1 MEYLWERL
9 REQVTSDSNSTPT
22 NFLPTAFS
30 DAGDN
35 EQSPLSP
42 GSSSVSSARGSQTLD
57 SKLKSLILSLYS
69 ENSTSVNRPARTFR
83 ARPELLDS
91 FGSKDPLTG
100 NPVFPP
106 QLVSTPVRQKVMN
119 YLHTMDDTNVS
130 ENVQTKDVPQPNNH
144 GFMDDRPN
152 SVSVSQMHH
161 TYRDSNGGL
170 GTFHGD
176 INKKRSASAH
186 LPAPLPVPGYA
197 RPVSALNNQHNI
209 ASVNNSAPT
218 QLLNHNVA
226 SPFHT
231 LATETVSST
240 TTSLSS
246 VVNSAGNLTNG
257 YHSVEGRLDSK
268 AFENPPHNST
278 SISAHLLDH
287 STGAMYS
294 SSVPV
299 REVGRVSP
307 LVYSPQRSIQDDNI
321 TLTDDDNS
329 TVGNMS
335 PLALHE
341 KETGHNETGLTI
353 PRHMLLSM
361 PNDDHNINHESY
373 TTHFDR
379 QEDDA
384 LLSGEL
390 SPAGSHN
397 HSTGIPQYL
406 LQRTRSNGLES
417 YTSEPVN
424 QPMIKSMST
433 IHTTSQW
440 APISSN
446 IQPPSKDLVDGHFEG
461 TTRDDNLEK
470 ELQEALQT
478 QARLEGK
485 LEAVVSEC
493 ESVLKDRVELQAKL
507 ARAEA
512 ELASL
517 QVPTSQKSLKVK
529 EQNEEAIL
537 SLNNELQTVLDRL
550 DKELANAEN
559 LQESLVKE
567 QQINGQL
574 KNDLLSGRQTIQQR
588 EAAIEELHEKLSTVS
603 YELGYKKDE
612 AGQLQ
617 TQVSTL
623 QNSLETLEESKRW
636 LHKQLQEAIQAR
648 VSFQEEL
655 RESKAINIAQSVQVE
670 QLKKQNVFYQQQVS
684 DMQQGIFRDKARL
697 VNELEE
703 IQANVRSQEDSYEM
717 LITKKSQLEDQVE
730 MRSSECEDL
739 NAKIKELSGNLAS
752 AQLDLQEAAEKQKSL
767 ESTVEVLKQEKA
779 GLKLHV
785 ADSDACIMASNSA
798 LKDWDQAKTVL
809 QGKVTN
815 LERSLKS
822 KDSTIAAL
830 TDANGLLEK
839 ELENGQ
845 ESTQKL
851 GNEVIELKDQ
861 LMTMEEEC
869 RRLQEESTEKD
880 RKMSS
885 LSSVQSTL
893 SSDTQQ
899 MRMQLAQ
906 KEEMLMSKSI
916 QVQSMEMQLK
926 DLTKQM
932 KSLQTMYEEFTQS
945 GVELQASVSQ
955 KDSALSQL
963 TTTNQQLENKL
974 AINEAELRELKA
986 TLLKAEQQKINLEGQ
1001 LESVSQAN
1009 TSEFQQLLQDKSHL
1023 QAELNTAKVSHQH
1036 ECLKLQAKITSLES
1050 DVKFAK
1056 KDVSKGEKHLKKE
1069 LDSKERQIKER
1080 ESQIENL
1087 EGIVAQ
1093 LNEELNSVRNS
1104 KRVLGNNV
1112 ADKHEMV
1119 QLLLSQKDALLREK
1133 QTLAAQLQHEIAKT
1147 ERAEA
1152 TLKVEV
1158 STIKRACEE
1167 KERKLEA
1174 QVKELMLE
1182 LERYRGKLAGVN
1194 TTQLCI
1200 RNHAGVLEAALAQ
1213 RESSL
1218 VKLSAQTKMV
1228 LAEKEAEDQA
1238 FTNRI
1243 SSLEHQLESLKA
1255 ELQSSRQQR
1264 SVEKKR
1270 GEFLKKEL
1278 QQKEVELNDLRLQ
1291 LDENNSKSKELK
1303 SKCTQLQNSKHHFD
1317 AEVATLRSQLS
1328 TERSTLDTA
1337 QKILAERDK
1346 QLEILNK
1353 ELSISRLQL
1362 AEVKEEARKVKG
1374 HSRIVEERQ
1383 AMELESMKQALDKSF
1398 ANQESLRGELIT
1410 KVNSSLSEGDNS
1422 SQVDSVDAPSMTIGI
1437 QTRYI
1442 N

>member
-1 MEYLWERL
+1 MEYLWERI

-35 EQSPLSP
+35 DQTPLSP
-42 GSSSVSSARGSQTLD
+42 GSTVSSARGSQQTLD

-69 ENSTSVNRPARTFR
+69 ENTASIDRPAKTFR

-119 YLHTMDDTNVS
+119 YLNTMEDTNES
-130 ENVQTKDVPQPNNH
+130 ESGQTKDVPRPNNNS
-144 GFMDDRPN
+144 FMDDRPN
-152 SVSVSQMHH
+152 SVSVSRMHH
-161 TYRDSNGGL
+161 TYRDSNG
-170 GTFHGD
+170 TFGD
-176 INKKRSASAH
+176 DIDKKRPASAH
-186 LPAPLPVPGYA
+186 LPVPLPVPGYA

-209 ASVNNSAPT
+209 ASVNNSVPT
-218 QLLNHNVA
+218 QSLNHDVS

-231 LATETVSST
+231 MATENISTT

-246 VVNSAGNLTNG
+246 VVNSGGNLTSG

-268 AFENPPHNST
+268 AFENPPHILPHNST

-287 STGAMYS
+287 STGAMYT
-294 SSVPV
+294 SSVPM
-299 REVGRVSP
+299 REAGRVSP
-307 LVYSPQRSIQDDNI
+307 LAYSPQQLQDDNI

-329 TVGNMS
+329 TIGKVS
-335 PLALHE
+335 PLASH
-341 KETGHNETGLTI
+341 KKDANHNETGLTI
-353 PRHMLLSM
+353 PRHMLSSM
-361 PNDDHNINHESY
+361 LNDDRNISHESY
-373 TTHFDR
+373 TTHFDG

-390 SPAGSHN
+390 SPADSHKY
-397 HSTGIPQYL
+397 STGIPQYL
-406 LQRTRSNGLES
+406 LQRTRSDGLES
-417 YTSEPVN
+417 YTSEPVD
-424 QPMIKSMST
+424 QPMIKSLST
-433 IHTTSQW
+433 THTTSQW

-446 IQPPSKDLVDGHFEG
+446 IQPPDKDLADGNFEG

-470 ELQEALQT
+470 ELQEALQSK
-478 QARLEGK
+478 ARLEGK

-517 QVPTSQKSLKVK
+517 QAPASQKSLKVK

-537 SLNNELQTVLDRL
+537 SLKNELQTVLDRL
-550 DKELANAEN
+550 DKELANAETI
-559 LQESLVKE
+559 QESLMKE
-567 QQINGQL
+567 QQLNGQL
-574 KNDLLSGRQTIQQR
+574 KNDLLSSRQTIQQR
-588 EAAIEELHEKLSTVS
+588 EAAIEELHDKLSTVS

-612 AGQLQ
+612 VGQLQ
-617 TQVSTL
+617 TQVSTI

-655 RESKAINIAQSVQVE
+655 RESKATNIAQSVQVE

-684 DMQQGIFRDKARL
+684 EMQQGIFRDKARL
-697 VNELEE
+697 VSELEE
-703 IQANVRSQEDSYEM
+703 IQANVRSQEDSFEM

-730 MRSSECEDL
+730 MKTSECEDL
-739 NAKIKELSGNLAS
+739 NAKIKELSGNLAT
-752 AQLDLQEAAEKQKSL
+752 AQLSLQEAAEKQKSL
-767 ESTVEVLKQEKA
+767 ESTVEVLKQEKSS
-779 GLKLHV
+779 LKLHV

-809 QGKVTN
+809 QGKVAN

-822 KDSTIAAL
+822 KDNTIAAL

-845 ESTQKL
+845 ENVQKL
-851 GNEVIELKDQ
+851 SNEVIELKDQ

-869 RRLQEESTEKD
+869 RRVQEESAEKD

-945 GVELQASVSQ
+945 GVELQASVSER
-955 KDSALSQL
+955 DSALSQL

-1009 TSEFQQLLQDKSHL
+1009 TSEFQQLLQDKSQL
-1023 QAELNTAKVSHQH
+1023 QAELNTARVSHQH
-1036 ECLKLQAKITSLES
+1036 DCLKLQAKITSLES
-1050 DVKFAK
+1050 DLKFAK
-1056 KDVSKGEKHLKKE
+1056 KDVSKGEKQLKKE
-1069 LDSKERQIKER
+1069 LDNKERQIKER
-1080 ESQIENL
+1080 ESQIQNL
-1087 EGIVAQ
+1087 EGVVAQ
-1093 LNEELNSVRNS
+1093 LNEELNNVRNS
-1104 KRVLGNNV
+1104 RRVLGNDV

-1119 QLLLSQKDALLREK
+1119 QLLLSQKDTLQREK

-1147 ERAEA
+1147 EKAEA

-1158 STIKRACEE
+1158 STIRRACEE

-1194 TTQLCI
+1194 TTQLCM

-1243 SSLEHQLESLKA
+1243 SSLEHQLGSLKA

-1264 SVEKKR
+1264 SAEKKR
-1270 GEFLKKEL
+1270 GELLKKEL

-1303 SKCTQLQNSKHHFD
+1303 SKCTQLQDSKHHLD
-1317 AEVATLRSQLS
+1317 AEVATLRSQIS
-1328 TERSTLDTA
+1328 TERSSLDTA

-1362 AEVKEEARKVKG
+1362 AEIKEEARKVKEHG
-1374 HSRIVEERQ
+1374 RIVEERQ
-1383 AMELESMKQALDKSF
+1383 VMELDSMRQALDKSF

-1410 KVNSSLSEGDNS
+1410 KVNSSHSEGDNN

-1437 QTRYI
+1437 QTR
-1442 N
+1442 

>member
-1 MEYLWERL
+1 M
-9 REQVTSDSNSTPT
+9 TSDSNSTPT

-35 EQSPLSP
+35 DLTPLSP
-42 GSSSVSSARGSQTLD
+42 GSSSVTSPGGTETLD

-69 ENSTSVNRPARTFR
+69 ESNASLNRPARTIR
-83 ARPELLDS
+83 ARPELLDA

-106 QLVSTPVRQKVMN
+106 QMISTPVRQKVMS
-119 YLHTMDDTNVS
+119 YLNTMDDS
-130 ENVQTKDVPQPNNH
+130 PDASGQTKPTAQQNH
-144 GFMDDRPN
+144 HSFVEDRPN

-161 TYRDSNGGL
+161 TYRNSSAGISRFGSDTNL
-170 GTFHGD
+170 
-176 INKKRSASAH
+176 KRPASAH
-186 LPAPLPVPGYA
+186 LPVPLPVPGHA
-197 RPVSALNNQHNI
+197 RPVSVLASQHST
-209 ASVNNSAPT
+209 ASGNDSASK
-218 QLLNHNVA
+218 QLLNHNLS
-226 SPFHT
+226 SPFRT
-231 LATETVSST
+231 VVSESASSATA
-240 TTSLSS
+240 SLSS
-246 VVNSAGNLTNG
+246 VVNSAGNLTSG

-268 AFENPPHNST
+268 VFGNSSHISMLHSST
-278 SISAHLLDH
+278 SIDAHLLDQ

-299 REVGRVSP
+299 REFEVGRVPP
-307 LVYSPQRSIQDDNI
+307 LVYSPQQAVQDDPV
-321 TLTDDDNS
+321 TSTDDDNS
-329 TVGNMS
+329 TIGKFS
-335 PLALHE
+335 PMPSHE
-341 KETGHNETGLTI
+341 KQTDRDETGMTV

-361 PNDDHNINHESY
+361 PNDDHDINHERF
-373 TTHFDR
+373 TIQFDG
-379 QEDDA
+379 QENDA
-384 LLSGEL
+384 LLSGNL
-390 SPAGSHN
+390 SPTDN
-397 HSTGIPQYL
+397 HSQSTGIPEYL
-406 LQRTRSNGLES
+406 LQRTRSDGLES
-417 YTSEPVN
+417 VTSEPVN
-424 QPMIKSMST
+424 QPMIESLST
-433 IHTTSQW
+433 VHTTSQW

-446 IQPPSKDLVDGHFEG
+446 IRLPDKDHVDGDFGG
-461 TTRDDNLEK
+461 TTRTDNLEK
-470 ELQEALQT
+470 ELQEALQSK
-478 QARLEGK
+478 ARLEGE

-493 ESVLKDRVELQAKL
+493 ETVLKDRVELQAKL

-517 QVPTSQKSLKVK
+517 QGPTRQKSLKVK

-537 SLNNELQTVLDRL
+537 SLNNELQAVLDQL
-550 DKELANAEN
+550 DKELANAES
-559 LQESLVKE
+559 LQENLVKE
-567 QQINGQL
+567 QQLNGQL
-574 KNDLLSGRQTIQQR
+574 KNDVLSSRQTIQQR
-588 EAAIEELHEKLSTVS
+588 EVAIEELHDKLSTVT

-612 AGQLQ
+612 VTQLQ
-617 TQVSTL
+617 MQVSTL

-655 RESKAINIAQSVQVE
+655 RESKATTIAQSVQVE

-684 DMQQGIFRDKARL
+684 EMQQGIFRDKARL
-697 VNELEE
+697 VSELEE
-703 IQANVRSQEDSYEM
+703 IQANVRSQEDSFEM
-717 LITKKSQLEDQVE
+717 LVTKKSQLEDQVE
-730 MRSSECEDL
+730 MKNSECEDL
-739 NAKIKELSGNLAS
+739 NAKIKELSSNLAT
-752 AQLDLQEAAEKQKSL
+752 AQLSLQEAAEKQKSL
-767 ESTVEVLKQEKA
+767 ESTVEILKQEKA
-779 GLKLHV
+779 SLKLHI

-845 ESTQKL
+845 ETIQKL

-861 LMTMEEEC
+861 LMTVEEEC
-869 RRLQEESTEKD
+869 RKLQEESSEKD
-880 RKMSS
+880 KKMSS

-955 KDSALSQL
+955 RDSALSQL

-986 TLLKAEQQKINLEGQ
+986 TLLKAEQQKVNLEGQ

-1009 TSEFQQLLQDKSHL
+1009 TEEFQQLLQDKSQL
-1023 QAELNTAKVSHQH
+1023 QAELNTAKVNHQH
-1036 ECLKLQAKITSLES
+1036 ECLKLQAKITSLEA
-1050 DVKFAK
+1050 DLKFVK
-1056 KDVSKGEKHLKKE
+1056 KDVSKGEKQLRKE
-1069 LDSKERQIKER
+1069 LDNKERQMKER
-1080 ESQIENL
+1080 QTQIQNL
-1087 EGIVAQ
+1087 EDVISQ
-1093 LNEELNSVRNS
+1093 LNTELNNVRNS
-1104 KRVLGNNV
+1104 KRVLGNDV

-1119 QLLLSQKDALLREK
+1119 QVLLSQKDALQREK
-1133 QTLAAQLQHEIAKT
+1133 QTLATQLQHEIAKT
-1147 ERAEA
+1147 EKAEA

-1167 KERKLEA
+1167 KERKLET

-1182 LERYRGKLAGVN
+1182 LERYRGKLAGIN

-1243 SSLEHQLESLKA
+1243 TSLEHQLDSLKT
-1255 ELQSSRQQR
+1255 ELQSSRQQ
-1264 SVEKKR
+1264 SLVDKKR
-1270 GEFLKKEL
+1270 GGLLKNEL

-1303 SKCTQLQNSKHHFD
+1303 RKCTQLQDSKYHLD
-1317 AEVATLRSQLS
+1317 AEVATLQSQIS
-1328 TERSTLDTA
+1328 TERSSLDTA

-1362 AEVKEEARKVKG
+1362 TEVKEEARKVKE

-1383 AMELESMKQALDKSF
+1383 AMELDSMRQALDKSF
-1398 ANQESLRGELIT
+1398 TNQEPLRDELIT
-1410 KVNSSLSEGDNS
+1410 KMNASHSRSEDDNS
-1422 SQVDSVDAPSMTIGI
+1422 QADSVDAPSLSISV
-1437 QTRYI
+1437 QTR
-1442 N
+1442 

>member
-1 MEYLWERL
+1 MEYLWERI
-9 REQVTSDSNSTPT
+9 REQVTSDTNYTPT

-35 EQSPLSP
+35 EQTPLSP
-42 GSSSVSSARGSQTLD
+42 GSSSVSSVRDSQTLD
-57 SKLKSLILSLYS
+57 SKLKSLIVSLYS
-69 ENSTSVNRPARTFR
+69 ENAASINRPARTFR

-106 QLVSTPVRQKVMN
+106 QLISTPVRQKVMS
-119 YLHTMDDTNVS
+119 YLHTMDDTNATEHV
-130 ENVQTKDVPQPNNH
+130 ETKGMPQPNNYS
-144 GFMDDRPN
+144 FVDDRPN
-152 SVSVSQMHH
+152 SVSVLQMHH
-161 TYRDSNGGL
+161 LYKDSNGGISA
-170 GTFHGD
+170 FED
-176 INKKRSASAH
+176 DADKKRPSSAH
-186 LPAPLPVPGYA
+186 LPAPRPLPGYA
-197 RPVSALNNQHNI
+197 RPVSALNNRHNTAGI
-209 ASVNNSAPT
+209 DNSAPT
-218 QLLNHNVA
+218 QPLSHNIA
-226 SPFHT
+226 SPFRT
-231 LATETVSST
+231 IATENVSST
-240 TTSLSS
+240 ATSLSS
-246 VVNSAGNLTNG
+246 VINSAGNLTSG
-257 YHSVEGRLDSK
+257 YHSVDGQLNGK
-268 AFENPPHNST
+268 AFENPPHT
-278 SISAHLLDH
+278 SIQSTTPMSTYLLDH
-287 STGAMYS
+287 STGAVYS
-294 SSVPV
+294 SSIPV
-299 REVGRVSP
+299 REAGRVSP
-307 LVYSPQRSIQDDNI
+307 LLYSTRQSLQDDSV
-321 TLTDDDNS
+321 TSTDDDNS
-329 TVGNMS
+329 TVGKS
-335 PLALHE
+335 SRLPSHE
-341 KETGHNETGLTI
+341 RENDYNETELTV
-353 PRHMLLSM
+353 PRHMLSSI
-361 PNDDHNINHESY
+361 PNNGDINHESY
-373 TTHFDR
+373 TTKFDG
-379 QEDDA
+379 QEDDI
-384 LLSGEL
+384 LLMGEL
-390 SPAGSHN
+390 SLADTHS

-406 LQRTRSNGLES
+406 LQRTRSDGLES
-417 YTSEPVN
+417 YTSRPVN
-424 QPMIKSMST
+424 QPVIKSKST
-433 IHTTSQW
+433 IQTSSQW
-440 APISSN
+440 TPISSN
-446 IQPPSKDLVDGHFEG
+446 VHPPDKDVADGPYQE
-461 TTRDDNLEK
+461 TTRDKNLEK
-470 ELQEALQT
+470 ELQEALQSK
-478 QARLEGK
+478 ARLEGE
-485 LEAVVSEC
+485 LETVVSEC
-493 ESVLKDRVELQAKL
+493 ESVLNDRVELQAKL

-512 ELASL
+512 ELASM
-517 QVPTSQKSLKVK
+517 QAPASQNSSKVN

-537 SLNNELQTVLDRL
+537 SLKNELQSVLDRL
-550 DKELANAEN
+550 DKELANAED
-559 LQESLVKE
+559 LQLNLVKE
-567 QQINGQL
+567 QQLNGQL
-574 KNDLLSGRQTIQQR
+574 KNDLLSSRQTVQQR
-588 EAAIEELHEKLSTVS
+588 EAAIEELHEKLSAVS

-612 AGQLQ
+612 INQLQ

-623 QNSLETLEESKRW
+623 QTSLETLEESKRW

-655 RESKAINIAQSVQVE
+655 RESKATNIAQSVQVE

-684 DMQQGIFRDKARL
+684 EMQQGIFRDKARL

-717 LITKKSQLEDQVE
+717 LVTKKSQLEDQVE
-730 MRSSECEDL
+730 MKTSECEDL
-739 NAKIKELSGNLAS
+739 NAKIKELSGSLAS
-752 AQLDLQEAAEKQKSL
+752 AQLGLQEAAEKQKSL

-779 GLKLHV
+779 SLKLHV

-809 QGKVTN
+809 QAKVAN

-845 ESTQKL
+845 ENMQKL

-869 RRLQEESTEKD
+869 RRLQEESVEKD

-906 KEEMLMSKSI
+906 KEEMLMSKSL

-945 GVELQASVSQ
+945 GVELQASVTER
-955 KDSALSQL
+955 DSALSQL

-986 TLLKAEQQKINLEGQ
+986 VLLKAEQQKVNLEGQ
-1001 LESVSQAN
+1001 LESMSKAN
-1009 TSEFQQLLQDKSHL
+1009 TEEFQQLLQDKSQL
-1023 QAELNTAKVSHQH
+1023 QAELNTVKVNHQH

-1050 DVKFAK
+1050 DLKFAK
-1056 KDVSKGEKHLKKE
+1056 KDVSKGERQLKKE
-1069 LDSKERQIKER
+1069 LDGKERQIKER
-1080 ESQIENL
+1080 ESQIQNL
-1087 EGIVAQ
+1087 EGVVAQ
-1093 LNEELNSVRNS
+1093 LNEELNNVQNS
-1104 KRVLGNNV
+1104 KRVLGNDV

-1119 QLLLSQKDALLREK
+1119 QLLLNQKEGLEREK
-1133 QTLAAQLQHEIAKT
+1133 QMLAAQLQHEMAKA

-1167 KERKLEA
+1167 KERKLET

-1182 LERYRGKLAGVN
+1182 LERYRGKLAGIN
-1194 TTQLCI
+1194 TTQSCI

-1243 SSLEHQLESLKA
+1243 SSLEHQLDSLKA
-1255 ELQSSRQQR
+1255 ELQSSRQQN

-1270 GEFLKKEL
+1270 GEHVKKEL
-1278 QQKEVELNDLRLQ
+1278 QQKEIELNDLRLQ

-1303 SKCTQLQNSKHHFD
+1303 RKCTQLQDSKHHLD
-1317 AEVATLRSQLS
+1317 AELVALRSQMS
-1328 TERSTLDTA
+1328 TERSSLDTA

-1362 AEVKEEARKVKG
+1362 AEIKEEARKVRE

-1383 AMELESMKQALDKSF
+1383 AMELDSMRQALDKSF
-1398 ANQESLRGELIT
+1398 TNQQSLQEELIT
-1410 KVNSSLSEGDNS
+1410 KVDSNHSEGDNS
-1422 SQVDSVDAPSMTIGI
+1422 SQVDSVDTSSMTISI
-1437 QTRYI
+1437 QTR
-1442 N
+1442 